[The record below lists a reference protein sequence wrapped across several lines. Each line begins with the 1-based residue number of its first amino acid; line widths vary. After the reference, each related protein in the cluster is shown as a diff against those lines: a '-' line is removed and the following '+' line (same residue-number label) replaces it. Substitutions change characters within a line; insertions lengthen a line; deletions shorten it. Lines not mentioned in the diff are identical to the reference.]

1 MKKKN
6 TGIKRLIPYLK
17 KYKIKII
24 LAILLIIVASFLIAL
39 SPTLEGMIT
48 TQLFSDI
55 RSGQRVDFTKI
66 NRIILSLI
74 CVYVVGALSNCAYQF
89 LLTDAIQSAMVDLRN
104 DVQGKIRRLPIAYF
118 DRNALGDTLSR
129 VSNDMDTISNAL
141 QQSFAQILNAVL
153 GLSLAVFMMFKIQ
166 WVMALSG
173 VAIIGASV
181 IISKII
187 VKKSQPIFQK
197 QQNALGHLNG
207 IVQEKFT
214 GFNEI
219 KLFGKQG
226 DILTELMNANEEL
239 CKNGFKAQFISGL
252 MSPLVAFVTY
262 IGIGSVAIVGTFYAI
277 AGTITVGQLQA
288 FIRYIWQVNQPMSQI
303 TQLSGAIQSSVAAVN
318 RVFEFLDEEEEVEML
333 EAYKAEYGNL
343 SSEDVEFSYT
353 EEKESKEVEMVE
365 PYKEVHGNVSFE
377 DVEFSY
383 TKEKPLLHHLNVEV
397 KSGQM
402 VAIVGPTGV
411 GKTTL
416 INLLM
421 RFYDVTGGAIKI
433 DGVDI
438 RHMKRDDLRAKFGM
452 VLQDTWLFKG
462 SIKENIAY
470 GKEGAT
476 EEEIIS
482 AAKVANVHH
491 FITTLPEGYNMILN
505 EEASNISQGEKQ
517 LLTIARSILCDPPIM
532 ILDEATSSVD
542 TRLEQK
548 LQEAMRNIM
557 KGRTSFVIAHRLS
570 TIKNADLILVMSDGN
585 IVEQGTH
592 DELLEKKG
600 YYEQLYHAQFG
611 DLDRGL

>member
-17 KYKIKII
+17 KYNIKII
-24 LAILLIIVASFLIAL
+24 SAILLIIVASCLIAL

-55 RSGQRVDFTKI
+55 TKGQRVDFAKI
-66 NRIILSLI
+66 NRIILILI
-74 CVYVVGALSNCAYQF
+74 CVYAAGALSNCAYQF

-104 DVQGKIRRLPIAYF
+104 DVEGKIRKLPIAYF

-129 VSNDMDTISNAL
+129 VSNDVETISNAL
-141 QQSFAQILNAVL
+141 QQSFAQILNAIL

-166 WVMALSG
+166 WVMALSSI
-173 VAIIGASV
+173 AIILVSV
-181 IISKII
+181 IISKVI

-219 KLFGKQG
+219 KLFGKQE
-226 DILTELMNANEEL
+226 DALTEFMNANEEL
-239 CKNGFKAQFISGL
+239 CENGFKAQFISGL

-262 IGIGSVAIVGTFYAI
+262 IGIGCVAIAGAFYAI
-277 AGTITVGQLQA
+277 GGIITVGQLQA

-303 TQLSGAIQSSVAAVN
+303 TQLSSAIQSSVAAVH
-318 RVFEFLDEEEEVEML
+318 RVFEFLNEEEESEEVEL
-333 EAYKAEYGNL
+333 IKP
-343 SSEDVEFSYT
+343 D
-353 EEKESKEVEMVE
+353 KEV
-365 PYKEVHGNVSFE
+365 YGNVSFE
-377 DVEFSY
+377 NVEFSY
-383 TKEKPLLHHLNVEV
+383 TKEKPLLHDLNVQV

-421 RFYDVTGGAIKI
+421 RFYDATGGSIKI

-438 RHMKRDDLRAKFGM
+438 QHMKRDDLRAKFGM
-452 VLQDTWLFKG
+452 VLQDTWLFNG

-470 GKEGAT
+470 GKESAT
-476 EEEIIS
+476 EEEIIN
-482 AAKVANVHH
+482 AAKIANVHH

-548 LQEAMRNIM
+548 LQDAMRKIM

-570 TIKNADLILVMSDGN
+570 TIKNADLILVMRDGN

-592 DELLEKKG
+592 NELLGKKG
-600 YYEQLYHAQFG
+600 YYEQLYHAQFA
-611 DLDRGL
+611 DLA

>member
-6 TGIKRLIPYLK
+6 TGIKRLVPYLK
-17 KYKIKII
+17 KYNIKII
-24 LAILLIIVASFLIAL
+24 LAILLIIVASCLIAL

-48 TQLFSDI
+48 TQLFSDVMGG
-55 RSGQRVDFTKI
+55 RGVDFAKI
-66 NRIILSLI
+66 NKIISTLI
-74 CVYVVGALSNCAYQF
+74 CVYVAGALSNSAYQF

-104 DVQGKIRRLPIAYF
+104 DVQGKIRRLPISYF
-118 DRNALGDTLSR
+118 DRNALGDILSR
-129 VSNDMDTISNAL
+129 VSNDMETISNAL
-141 QQSFAQILNAVL
+141 QQSFAQILNAIL
-153 GLSLAVFMMFKIQ
+153 GLSLAVYMMFKIQ
-166 WVMALSG
+166 WVMALSA
-173 VAIIGASV
+173 VAIIGVSA
-181 IISKII
+181 IISKVI

-207 IVQEKFT
+207 VVQEKFT

-219 KLFGKQG
+219 KLFGKQE
-226 DILTELMNANEEL
+226 DTLEELMNANEEL
-239 CKNGFKAQFISGL
+239 CESGFKAQFISGL
-252 MSPLVAFVTY
+252 MSPLVTFVTY
-262 IGIGSVAIVGTFYAI
+262 IGIGCVTIAGTFYAI

-303 TQLSGAIQSSVAAVN
+303 TQLSGAIQSSVAAIH
-318 RVFEFLDEEEEVEML
+318 RVFEFLDEEEEVEGL
-333 EAYKAEYGNL
+333 EEI
-343 SSEDVEFSYT
+343 E
-353 EEKESKEVEMVE
+353 EVEMIKSH
-365 PYKEVHGNVSFE
+365 KEVQGNVSFE
-377 DVEFSY
+377 DVAFSY
-383 TKEKPLLHHLNVEV
+383 TKEKPLLHDLNVEV

-421 RFYDVTGGAIKI
+421 RFYDVTGGSIKI

-452 VLQDTWLFKG
+452 VLQDTWLFNG

-470 GKEGAT
+470 GKEGAS
-476 EEEIIS
+476 EEEIIR

-517 LLTIARSILCDPPIM
+517 LLTIARSVLCDPPIM

-548 LQEAMRNIM
+548 LQDAMRNIM

-570 TIKNADLILVMSDGN
+570 TIKNADLILVMSNGN

-600 YYEQLYHAQFG
+600 YYEQLYHAQFE
-611 DLDRGL
+611 DMDIA

>member
-1 MKKKN
+1 MKKKS
-6 TGIKRLIPYLK
+6 TSIKRLIPYLK

-24 LAILLIIVASFLIAL
+24 IAILLIIVSSCFIAL
-39 SPTLEGMIT
+39 SPYLEGMIT

-55 RSGQRVDFTKI
+55 SSGARVDFGKI
-66 NRIILSLI
+66 NKIILILVFI
-74 CVYVVGALSNCAYQF
+74 YVAGALSNCVYQF

-104 DVQGKIRRLPIAYF
+104 DVQGKIRRLPISYF
-118 DRNALGDTLSR
+118 DRNALGDILSR
-129 VSNDMDTISNAL
+129 VSNDMETISNAL
-141 QQSFAQILNAVL
+141 QQSFAQVLNAIL

-166 WVMALSG
+166 WVMALSA
-173 VAIIGASV
+173 VAIIGSAI
-181 IISKII
+181 IISKVI
-187 VKKSQPIFQK
+187 VKKSQPIFQR
-197 QQNALGHLNG
+197 QQNALGRLNG

-219 KLFGKQG
+219 KLFGKEK
-226 DILTELMNANEEL
+226 DTLKELMGANEEL
-239 CKNGFKAQFISGL
+239 CENGFKAQFISGL
-252 MSPLVAFVTY
+252 MSPLVTFVTY
-262 IGIGSVAIVGTFYAI
+262 IGIASVAIVGTFYAI
-277 AGTITVGQLQA
+277 AGTIAVGQLQA

-303 TQLSGAIQSSVAAVN
+303 TQLSGAIQSSVAAVQ
-318 RVFEFLDEEEEVEML
+318 RVFEFLDEEEEVE
-333 EAYKAEYGNL
+333 A
-343 SSEDVEFSYT
+343 
-353 EEKESKEVEMVE
+353 VEMIK
-365 PYKEVHGNVSFE
+365 PYKEVRGNVSFE
-377 DVEFSY
+377 NVEFSY

-421 RFYDVTGGAIKI
+421 RFYDVTGGSIKI
-433 DGVDI
+433 DGLDI

-462 SIKENIAY
+462 SIKENIGY
-470 GKEGAT
+470 GKEGT
-476 EEEIIS
+476 SEEEIIN

-491 FITTLPEGYNMILN
+491 FITTLPDGYNMVLN

-517 LLTIARSILCDPPIM
+517 LLTIARTVLCDPPIL

-548 LQEAMRNIM
+548 LQDAMRNIM

-592 DELLEKKG
+592 NELLEKKG
-600 YYEQLYHAQFG
+600 YYEQLYHAQFEEV
-611 DLDRGL
+611 D

>member
-1 MKKKN
+1 MKNKN
-6 TGIKRLIPYLK
+6 TGIKRLIPYLN

-24 LAILLIIVASFLIAL
+24 LAILLIIVASCLIAL

-48 TQLFSDI
+48 TQLFSDVTK
-55 RSGQRVDFTKI
+55 GQRI
-66 NRIILSLI
+66 NFARINKIILTLI
-74 CVYVVGALSNCAYQF
+74 CVYAVGALSNCAYQF

-104 DVQGKIRRLPIAYF
+104 DVEGKIRKLPIAYF
-118 DRNALGDTLSR
+118 DKNALGDILSR
-129 VSNDMDTISNAL
+129 ASNDVETISNAL
-141 QQSFAQILNAVL
+141 QQSFAQILNAIL

-166 WVMALSG
+166 WVMALSSI
-173 VAIIGASV
+173 AIIGTSI

-187 VKKSQPIFQK
+187 VKKSQPIFEK
-197 QQNALGHLNG
+197 QQNALGNLNG

-219 KLFGKQG
+219 KLFGKENDALKEFMG
-226 DILTELMNANEEL
+226 ANEEL
-239 CKNGFKAQFISGL
+239 CENGFKAQFISGL

-262 IGIGSVAIVGTFYAI
+262 IGIGCVAIIGSFYAI
-277 AGTITVGQLQA
+277 TGTITVGQLQA

-303 TQLSGAIQSSVAAVN
+303 TQLSSAIQASVAAVH
-318 RVFEFLDEEEEVEML
+318 RVFEFLNEEEESEGVEL
-333 EAYKAEYGNL
+333 TKSNKKVY
-343 SSEDVEFSYT
+343 
-353 EEKESKEVEMVE
+353 
-365 PYKEVHGNVSFE
+365 GNVSFE
-377 DVEFSY
+377 NVEFSY
-383 TKEKPLLHHLNVEV
+383 TKEKTLLHDLNVQV

-421 RFYDVTGGAIKI
+421 RFYDVTGGSIKI

-438 RHMKRDDLRAKFGM
+438 QRMKRDDLRAKFGM
-452 VLQDTWLFKG
+452 VLQDTWLFNG

-476 EEEIIS
+476 EEEIID
-482 AAKVANVHH
+482 AAKIANVHH

-548 LQEAMRNIM
+548 LQDAMRNIM

-570 TIKNADLILVMSDGN
+570 TIKNADLILVMRDGN

-592 DELLEKKG
+592 NELLESKG

-611 DLDRGL
+611 DLDME

>member
-1 MKKKN
+1 MKKKD

-17 KYKIKII
+17 KYNIKII
-24 LAILLIIVASFLIAL
+24 LAILLIIVASCLIAL

-55 RSGQRVDFTKI
+55 TKGQRVNFSRI
-66 NRIILSLI
+66 NRIILTLI
-74 CVYVVGALSNCAYQF
+74 CVYATGALSNCAYQF
-89 LLTDAIQSAMVDLRN
+89 LLTDAIQNAMVDLRN
-104 DVQGKIRRLPIAYF
+104 DVEGKIKKLPIAYF
-118 DRNALGDTLSR
+118 DRNALGDILSR
-129 VSNDMDTISNAL
+129 VSNDVETISNAL

-166 WVMALSG
+166 WVMALSSI
-173 VAIIGASV
+173 AIILVSG
-181 IISKII
+181 IISKVI

-219 KLFGKQG
+219 KLFGKQE
-226 DILTELMNANEEL
+226 DALAEFMNANEEL
-239 CKNGFKAQFISGL
+239 CENGFKAQFISGL

-262 IGIGSVAIVGTFYAI
+262 IGIGCVAIAGAFYAI
-277 AGTITVGQLQA
+277 GGIITVGQLQA

-303 TQLSGAIQSSVAAVN
+303 TQLSSAIQSSVAAVH
-318 RVFEFLDEEEEVEML
+318 RVFEFLNEEEESEGL
-333 EAYKAEYGNL
+333 ELIKP
-343 SSEDVEFSYT
+343 D
-353 EEKESKEVEMVE
+353 KEV
-365 PYKEVHGNVSFE
+365 YGNVSFE
-377 DVEFSY
+377 NVEFSY
-383 TKEKPLLHHLNVEV
+383 TKEKPLLHDLNVQV

-421 RFYDVTGGAIKI
+421 RFYDVTGGSIKI

-438 RHMKRDDLRAKFGM
+438 QHMKRNDLRAKFGM
-452 VLQDTWLFKG
+452 VLQDTWLFNG

-476 EEEIIS
+476 EEEIID

-505 EEASNISQGEKQ
+505 EEANNISQGEKQ
-517 LLTIARSILCDPPIM
+517 LLTIARSILCNPPIM

-548 LQEAMRNIM
+548 LQDAMRNIM

-570 TIKNADLILVMSDGN
+570 TIKNADLILVMKDGN

-592 DELLEKKG
+592 NELLKKKG
-600 YYEQLYHAQFG
+600 YYEQLYHAQFA
-611 DLDRGL
+611 DLA

>member
-17 KYKIKII
+17 KYNIKII
-24 LAILLIIVASFLIAL
+24 SAILLIIVAACLIAL

-55 RSGQRVDFTKI
+55 TKGQRVDFAKI
-66 NRIILSLI
+66 NRIILILI
-74 CVYVVGALSNCAYQF
+74 CVYAAGALSNCAYQF

-104 DVQGKIRRLPIAYF
+104 DVEGKIRKLPIAYF

-129 VSNDMDTISNAL
+129 VSNDVETISNAL
-141 QQSFAQILNAVL
+141 QQSFAQILNAIL

-166 WVMALSG
+166 WVMALSSI
-173 VAIIGASV
+173 AIILVSV
-181 IISKII
+181 IISKVI

-219 KLFGKQG
+219 KLFGKQE
-226 DILTELMNANEEL
+226 DALTEFMNANEEL

-262 IGIGSVAIVGTFYAI
+262 IGIGCVAIAGAFYAI
-277 AGTITVGQLQA
+277 GGIITVGQLQA

-303 TQLSGAIQSSVAAVN
+303 TQLSSAIQSSVAAVH
-318 RVFEFLDEEEEVEML
+318 RVFEFLNEEEEFE
-333 EAYKAEYGNL
+333 
-343 SSEDVEFSYT
+343 
-353 EEKESKEVEMVE
+353 EVELVK
-365 PYKEVHGNVSFE
+365 PDKEVHGNVSFE
-377 DVEFSY
+377 NVEFSY
-383 TKEKPLLHHLNVEV
+383 TKEKTLLRDLNVQV

-421 RFYDVTGGAIKI
+421 RFYDVTGGSIKI

-438 RHMKRDDLRAKFGM
+438 QHMKRDDLRAKFGM
-452 VLQDTWLFKG
+452 VLQDTWLFNG

-476 EEEIIS
+476 EEEIIN

-548 LQEAMRNIM
+548 LQDAMRKIM

-570 TIKNADLILVMSDGN
+570 TIKNADLILVMRDGN

-592 DELLEKKG
+592 NELLEKKG

-611 DLDRGL
+611 NLNME

>member
-17 KYKIKII
+17 KYNIKII
-24 LAILLIIVASFLIAL
+24 SAILLIIVASCLIAL

-55 RSGQRVDFTKI
+55 TKGQRVDFAKI
-66 NRIILSLI
+66 NRIILILI
-74 CVYVVGALSNCAYQF
+74 CVYAAGALSNCAYQF

-104 DVQGKIRRLPIAYF
+104 DVEGKIRKLPIAYF

-129 VSNDMDTISNAL
+129 VSNDVETISNAL
-141 QQSFAQILNAVL
+141 QQSFAQILNAIL

-166 WVMALSG
+166 WVMALSSI
-173 VAIIGASV
+173 AIILVSV
-181 IISKII
+181 IISKVI

-219 KLFGKQG
+219 KLFGKQE
-226 DILTELMNANEEL
+226 DALTEFMNANEEL
-239 CKNGFKAQFISGL
+239 CENGFKAQFISGL

-262 IGIGSVAIVGTFYAI
+262 IGIGCVAIAGAFYAI
-277 AGTITVGQLQA
+277 GGIITVGQLQA

-303 TQLSGAIQSSVAAVN
+303 TQLSSAIQSSVAAVH
-318 RVFEFLDEEEEVEML
+318 RVFEFLNEEEE
-333 EAYKAEYGNL
+333 
-343 SSEDVEFSYT
+343 SE
-353 EEKESKEVEMVE
+353 EVELVK
-365 PYKEVHGNVSFE
+365 PDKEVHGNVSFE
-377 DVEFSY
+377 NVEFSY
-383 TKEKPLLHHLNVEV
+383 TKEKTLLHDLNVQV

-421 RFYDVTGGAIKI
+421 RFYDVTGGSIKI

-438 RHMKRDDLRAKFGM
+438 QHMKRDDLRAKFGM
-452 VLQDTWLFKG
+452 VLQDTWLFNG

-476 EEEIIS
+476 EEEIIN

-548 LQEAMRNIM
+548 LQDAMRKIM

-570 TIKNADLILVMSDGN
+570 TIKNADLILVMRDGN

-592 DELLEKKG
+592 NELLEKKG
-600 YYEQLYHAQFG
+600 YYEQLYHAQFA
-611 DLDRGL
+611 DLA

>member
-24 LAILLIIVASFLIAL
+24 LAILLIIVASCLIAL

-55 RSGQRVDFTKI
+55 TKGQRVDFAKI
-66 NRIILSLI
+66 NRIILILI
-74 CVYVVGALSNCAYQF
+74 CVYAAGALSNCAYQF

-104 DVQGKIRRLPIAYF
+104 DVEGKIRRLPIAYF

-129 VSNDMDTISNAL
+129 VSNDVETISNAL
-141 QQSFAQILNAVL
+141 QQSFAQILNAIL

-166 WVMALSG
+166 WVMALSS
-173 VAIIGASV
+173 VAIILVSV
-181 IISKII
+181 IISKVI

-219 KLFGKQG
+219 KLFGKQE
-226 DILTELMNANEEL
+226 DALTEFMNANEEL
-239 CKNGFKAQFISGL
+239 CENGFKAQFISGL

-262 IGIGSVAIVGTFYAI
+262 IGIGCVAIAGAFYAI
-277 AGTITVGQLQA
+277 GGIITVGQLQA

-303 TQLSGAIQSSVAAVN
+303 TQLSSAIQSSVAAVH
-318 RVFEFLDEEEEVEML
+318 RVFEFLNEEEESEEMEL
-333 EAYKAEYGNL
+333 VKP
-343 SSEDVEFSYT
+343 D
-353 EEKESKEVEMVE
+353 
-365 PYKEVHGNVSFE
+365 KEVHGNVSFE
-377 DVEFSY
+377 NVEFSY
-383 TKEKPLLHHLNVEV
+383 TKEKTLLHDLNVQV

-421 RFYDVTGGAIKI
+421 RFYDVTGGSIKI

-438 RHMKRDDLRAKFGM
+438 QHMKRDDLRAKFGM
-452 VLQDTWLFKG
+452 VLQDTWLFNG

-476 EEEIIS
+476 EEEIIN
-482 AAKVANVHH
+482 AAKIANVHH

-517 LLTIARSILCDPPIM
+517 LLTIARSILCHPPIM

-548 LQEAMRNIM
+548 LQDAMRKIM

-570 TIKNADLILVMSDGN
+570 TIKNADLILVMRDGN

-592 DELLEKKG
+592 NELLGKKG

-611 DLDRGL
+611 NLNME

>member
-1 MKKKN
+1 MKNKN
-6 TGIKRLIPYLK
+6 TGIKRLIPYLN
-17 KYKIKII
+17 KYKTKII
-24 LAILLIIVASFLIAL
+24 LAILLIIVASCLIAL

-48 TQLFSDI
+48 TQLFSDVTK
-55 RSGQRVDFTKI
+55 GQKI
-66 NRIILSLI
+66 NFARINKIILILI
-74 CVYVVGALSNCAYQF
+74 CIYAAGALSNCAYQF

-104 DVQGKIRRLPIAYF
+104 DVEGKIRKLPIAYF
-118 DRNALGDTLSR
+118 DKNTLGDILSR
-129 VSNDMDTISNAL
+129 ASNDVETISNAL
-141 QQSFAQILNAVL
+141 QQSFAQVLNAIL

-166 WVMALSG
+166 WVMALSSI
-173 VAIIGASV
+173 AIIGTSI

-187 VKKSQPIFQK
+187 VKKSQPIFEK
-197 QQNALGHLNG
+197 QQNALGNLNG

-219 KLFGKQG
+219 KLFGKENDALKEFMG
-226 DILTELMNANEEL
+226 ANDEL
-239 CKNGFKAQFISGL
+239 CENGFKAQFISGL

-262 IGIGSVAIVGTFYAI
+262 IGIGCVAIIGSFYAI
-277 AGTITVGQLQA
+277 TGTITVGQLQA

-303 TQLSGAIQSSVAAVN
+303 TQLSSAIQASVAAVH
-318 RVFEFLDEEEEVEML
+318 RVFEFLNEEEESEGVEL
-333 EAYKAEYGNL
+333 TKSNKKVY
-343 SSEDVEFSYT
+343 
-353 EEKESKEVEMVE
+353 
-365 PYKEVHGNVSFE
+365 GNVSFE
-377 DVEFSY
+377 NVEFSY
-383 TKEKPLLHHLNVEV
+383 TKEKPLLHDLNVQV

-421 RFYDVTGGAIKI
+421 RFYDVTGGSIKI

-438 RHMKRDDLRAKFGM
+438 QHMKRDDLRAKFGM
-452 VLQDTWLFKG
+452 VLQDTWLFNG

-476 EEEIIS
+476 EEEIID
-482 AAKVANVHH
+482 AAKIANVHH

-548 LQEAMRNIM
+548 LQDAMRNIM

-570 TIKNADLILVMSDGN
+570 TIKNADLILVMRDGN

-592 DELLEKKG
+592 NELLESKG

-611 DLDRGL
+611 DLDME

>member
-1 MKKKN
+1 MKKKD

-17 KYKIKII
+17 KYNIKII
-24 LAILLIIVASFLIAL
+24 LAILLIIVASCLIAL

-55 RSGQRVDFTKI
+55 TKGQRVNFSKI
-66 NRIILSLI
+66 NRIILTLI
-74 CVYVVGALSNCAYQF
+74 CVYAAGALSNCAYQF
-89 LLTDAIQSAMVDLRN
+89 LLTDAIQNAMVDLRN
-104 DVQGKIRRLPIAYF
+104 DVEGKIKKLPIAYF
-118 DRNALGDTLSR
+118 DRNALGDILSR
-129 VSNDMDTISNAL
+129 VSNDVETISNAL

-166 WVMALSG
+166 WVMALSSI
-173 VAIIGASV
+173 AIILVSG
-181 IISKII
+181 IISKVI

-219 KLFGKQG
+219 KLFGKQE
-226 DILTELMNANEEL
+226 DVLAEFMNANEEL
-239 CKNGFKAQFISGL
+239 CENGFKAQFISGL

-262 IGIGSVAIVGTFYAI
+262 IGIGCVAIAGAFYAI
-277 AGTITVGQLQA
+277 EGIITVGQLQA

-303 TQLSGAIQSSVAAVN
+303 TQLSSAIQSSVAAVN
-318 RVFEFLDEEEEVEML
+318 RVFEFLNEEEESEGVEL
-333 EAYKAEYGNL
+333 IKPN
-343 SSEDVEFSYT
+343 
-353 EEKESKEVEMVE
+353 
-365 PYKEVHGNVSFE
+365 KEVHGNVSFE
-377 DVEFSY
+377 NVEFSY
-383 TKEKPLLHHLNVEV
+383 TKEKPLLHDLNVQV

-421 RFYDVTGGAIKI
+421 RFYDVTGGSIKI

-438 RHMKRDDLRAKFGM
+438 QHMKRNDLRAKFGM
-452 VLQDTWLFKG
+452 VLQDTWLFNG

-476 EEEIIS
+476 EEEIID

-505 EEASNISQGEKQ
+505 EEANNISQGEKQ
-517 LLTIARSILCDPPIM
+517 LLTIARSILCNPPIM

-548 LQEAMRNIM
+548 LQDAMRNIM

-570 TIKNADLILVMSDGN
+570 TIKNADLILVMKDGN

-592 DELLEKKG
+592 NELLKKKG
-600 YYEQLYHAQFG
+600 YYEQLYHAQFA
-611 DLDRGL
+611 DLA

>member
-1 MKKKN
+1 MKKKD

-24 LAILLIIVASFLIAL
+24 LAILLIIVASCLIAL

-55 RSGQRVDFTKI
+55 TKGQRVNFTRI
-66 NRIILSLI
+66 NRIILTLI
-74 CVYVVGALSNCAYQF
+74 CVYAAGALSNCAYQF
-89 LLTDAIQSAMVDLRN
+89 LLTDAIQNAMVDLRN
-104 DVQGKIRRLPIAYF
+104 DVEGKIKKLPIAYF
-118 DRNALGDTLSR
+118 DRNALGDILSR
-129 VSNDMDTISNAL
+129 VSNDVETISNAL

-166 WVMALSG
+166 WVMALSSI
-173 VAIIGASV
+173 AIILVSG
-181 IISKII
+181 IISKVI

-219 KLFGKQG
+219 KLFGKQE
-226 DILTELMNANEEL
+226 DALTEFMNANEEL
-239 CKNGFKAQFISGL
+239 CENGFKAQFISGL

-262 IGIGSVAIVGTFYAI
+262 IGIGCVAIAGAFYAI
-277 AGTITVGQLQA
+277 GGIITVGQLQA

-303 TQLSGAIQSSVAAVN
+303 TQLSSAIQSSVAAVH
-318 RVFEFLDEEEEVEML
+318 RVFEFLNEEEESEEVEL
-333 EAYKAEYGNL
+333 IKP
-343 SSEDVEFSYT
+343 D
-353 EEKESKEVEMVE
+353 KEV
-365 PYKEVHGNVSFE
+365 YGNVSFE
-377 DVEFSY
+377 NVEFSY
-383 TKEKPLLHHLNVEV
+383 TKEKPLLHDLNVQV

-421 RFYDVTGGAIKI
+421 RFYDVTGGSIKI

-438 RHMKRDDLRAKFGM
+438 QHMKRDDLRAKFGM
-452 VLQDTWLFKG
+452 VLQDTWLFNG

-476 EEEIIS
+476 EEEIID

-505 EEASNISQGEKQ
+505 EEANNISQGEKQ

-548 LQEAMRNIM
+548 LQDAMRKIM

-570 TIKNADLILVMSDGN
+570 TIKNADLILVMKDGN

-592 DELLEKKG
+592 NELLGKKG
-600 YYEQLYHAQFG
+600 YYEQLYHAQFA
-611 DLDRGL
+611 DLA

>member
-1 MKKKN
+1 MKNKN
-6 TGIKRLIPYLK
+6 TGIKRLIPYLN
-17 KYKIKII
+17 KYKTKII
-24 LAILLIIVASFLIAL
+24 LAILLIIVASCLIAL

-48 TQLFSDI
+48 TQLFSDVTK
-55 RSGQRVDFTKI
+55 GQRI
-66 NRIILSLI
+66 NFARINKIILTLI
-74 CVYVVGALSNCAYQF
+74 CVYAVGALSNCAYQF

-104 DVQGKIRRLPIAYF
+104 DVESKIRKLPIAYF
-118 DRNALGDTLSR
+118 DKNALGDILSR
-129 VSNDMDTISNAL
+129 ASNDVETISNAL
-141 QQSFAQILNAVL
+141 QQSFAQILNAIL

-166 WVMALSG
+166 WAMALSSI
-173 VAIIGASV
+173 AIIGTSI

-187 VKKSQPIFQK
+187 VKKSQPIFEK
-197 QQNALGHLNG
+197 QQNALGNLNG

-219 KLFGKQG
+219 KLFGKENDALKEFMG
-226 DILTELMNANEEL
+226 ANEEL
-239 CKNGFKAQFISGL
+239 CENGFKAQFISGL

-262 IGIGSVAIVGTFYAI
+262 IGIGCVAIIGSFYAI
-277 AGTITVGQLQA
+277 TGTITVGQLQA

-303 TQLSGAIQSSVAAVN
+303 TQLSSAIQASVAAVH
-318 RVFEFLDEEEEVEML
+318 RVFEFLNEEEESEGVEL
-333 EAYKAEYGNL
+333 TKSNKKVY
-343 SSEDVEFSYT
+343 
-353 EEKESKEVEMVE
+353 
-365 PYKEVHGNVSFE
+365 GNVSFE
-377 DVEFSY
+377 NVEFSY
-383 TKEKPLLHHLNVEV
+383 TKEKPLLHDLNVQV

-421 RFYDVTGGAIKI
+421 RFYDVTGGSIKI

-438 RHMKRDDLRAKFGM
+438 QHMKRDDLRAKFGM
-452 VLQDTWLFKG
+452 VLQDTWLFNG

-476 EEEIIS
+476 EEEIID
-482 AAKVANVHH
+482 AAKIANVHH

-548 LQEAMRNIM
+548 LQDAMRNIM

-570 TIKNADLILVMSDGN
+570 TIKNADLILVMRDGN

-592 DELLEKKG
+592 NELLESKG

-611 DLDRGL
+611 DLDME

>member
-17 KYKIKII
+17 KYNIKII
-24 LAILLIIVASFLIAL
+24 SAILLIIVASCLIAL

-55 RSGQRVDFTKI
+55 TKGQRVDFAKI
-66 NRIILSLI
+66 NRIILILI
-74 CVYVVGALSNCAYQF
+74 CVYAAGALSNCAYQF

-104 DVQGKIRRLPIAYF
+104 DVEGKIRKLPIAYF

-129 VSNDMDTISNAL
+129 VSNDVETISNAL
-141 QQSFAQILNAVL
+141 QQSFAQILNAIL

-166 WVMALSG
+166 WVMALSSI
-173 VAIIGASV
+173 AIILVSV
-181 IISKII
+181 IISKVI

-219 KLFGKQG
+219 KLFGKQE
-226 DILTELMNANEEL
+226 DALTEFMNANEEL

-262 IGIGSVAIVGTFYAI
+262 IGIGCVAIAGAFYAI
-277 AGTITVGQLQA
+277 GGIITVGQLQA

-303 TQLSGAIQSSVAAVN
+303 TQLSSAIQSSVAAVH
-318 RVFEFLDEEEEVEML
+318 RVFEFLNEEEEFE
-333 EAYKAEYGNL
+333 
-343 SSEDVEFSYT
+343 
-353 EEKESKEVEMVE
+353 EVELVKLD
-365 PYKEVHGNVSFE
+365 KEVHGNVSFE
-377 DVEFSY
+377 NVEFSY
-383 TKEKPLLHHLNVEV
+383 TKEKTLLHDLNVQV

-421 RFYDVTGGAIKI
+421 RFYDVTGGSIKI

-438 RHMKRDDLRAKFGM
+438 QHMKRDDLRAKFGM
-452 VLQDTWLFKG
+452 VLQDTWLFNG

-476 EEEIIS
+476 EEEIIN

-548 LQEAMRNIM
+548 LQDAMRKIM

-570 TIKNADLILVMSDGN
+570 TIKNADLILVMRDGN

-592 DELLEKKG
+592 NELLEKKG

-611 DLDRGL
+611 NLNME

>member
-1 MKKKN
+1 MKKKS
-6 TGIKRLIPYLK
+6 TSIKRLIPYLK

-24 LAILLIIVASFLIAL
+24 IAILLIIVSSCFIAL
-39 SPTLEGMIT
+39 SPYLEGMIT

-55 RSGQRVDFTKI
+55 SSGARVDFGKI
-66 NRIILSLI
+66 NKIILILVFI
-74 CVYVVGALSNCAYQF
+74 YVAGALSNCVYQF

-104 DVQGKIRRLPIAYF
+104 DVQGKIRRLPISYF
-118 DRNALGDTLSR
+118 DRNALGDILSR
-129 VSNDMDTISNAL
+129 VSNDMETISNAL
-141 QQSFAQILNAVL
+141 QQSFAQVLNAIL

-166 WVMALSG
+166 WVMALSA
-173 VAIIGASV
+173 VAIIGSAI
-181 IISKII
+181 IISKVI
-187 VKKSQPIFQK
+187 VKKSQPIFQR
-197 QQNALGHLNG
+197 QQNALGRLNG

-219 KLFGKQG
+219 KLFGKEK
-226 DILTELMNANEEL
+226 DTLKELMDANEEL
-239 CKNGFKAQFISGL
+239 CENGFKAQFISGL
-252 MSPLVAFVTY
+252 MSPLVTFVTY
-262 IGIGSVAIVGTFYAI
+262 IGIASVAIVGTFYAI
-277 AGTITVGQLQA
+277 AGTIAVGQLQA

-303 TQLSGAIQSSVAAVN
+303 TQLSGAIQSSVAAVQ
-318 RVFEFLDEEEEVEML
+318 RVFEFLDEEEEVE
-333 EAYKAEYGNL
+333 A
-343 SSEDVEFSYT
+343 
-353 EEKESKEVEMVE
+353 VEMIK
-365 PYKEVHGNVSFE
+365 PYKEVRGNVSFE
-377 DVEFSY
+377 NVEFSY

-421 RFYDVTGGAIKI
+421 RFYDVTGGSIKI
-433 DGVDI
+433 DGLDI

-470 GKEGAT
+470 GKEGT
-476 EEEIIS
+476 SEEEIIN

-491 FITTLPEGYNMILN
+491 FITTLPDGYNMVLN

-517 LLTIARSILCDPPIM
+517 LLTIARTVLCDPPIL

-548 LQEAMRNIM
+548 LQDAMRNIM

-585 IVEQGTH
+585 IVEQGNH
-592 DELLEKKG
+592 NELLEKKG
-600 YYEQLYHAQFG
+600 YYEQLYHAQFEEV
-611 DLDRGL
+611 D

>member
-17 KYKIKII
+17 KYMIKII
-24 LAILLIIVASFLIAL
+24 LAILLIIVASCLIAL
-39 SPTLEGMIT
+39 SPTLEGNIT

-55 RSGQRVDFTKI
+55 MGGRRVDFTKI
-66 NRIILSLI
+66 NRIILTLI
-74 CVYVVGALSNCAYQF
+74 CVYVAGALSNCAYQF

-104 DVQGKIRRLPIAYF
+104 DVQGKIRRLPISYF

-129 VSNDMDTISNAL
+129 VSNDMETISNAL

-153 GLSLAVFMMFKIQ
+153 GLSLAVYMMFKIQ
-166 WVMALSG
+166 WVMALSA
-173 VAIIGASV
+173 VAIIGVSV
-181 IISKII
+181 IISKVI

-197 QQNALGHLNG
+197 QQNALGDLNG

-219 KLFGKQG
+219 KLFGKQE
-226 DILTELMNANEEL
+226 DTLSELMNANEEL
-239 CKNGFKAQFISGL
+239 CESGFKAQFISGL
-252 MSPLVAFVTY
+252 MSPLVTFVTY
-262 IGIGSVAIVGTFYAI
+262 IGIACVAIAGTFYAI

-303 TQLSGAIQSSVAAVN
+303 TQLSGAIQSSVAAIH
-318 RVFEFLDEEEEVEML
+318 RVFEFLDEEEEVDETVEL
-333 EAYKAEYGNL
+333 EEVDTIKPY
-343 SSEDVEFSYT
+343 
-353 EEKESKEVEMVE
+353 EEVQ
-365 PYKEVHGNVSFE
+365 GNVSFE
-377 DVEFSY
+377 DVAFSY
-383 TKEKPLLHHLNVEV
+383 TKEKPLLHDLNVEV

-421 RFYDVTGGAIKI
+421 RFYDVTGGSIKI

-470 GKEGAT
+470 GKEGAS
-476 EEEIIS
+476 EEEIIR

-491 FITTLPEGYNMILN
+491 FITTLPDGYNMVLN

-517 LLTIARSILCDPPIM
+517 LLTIARSVLCDPPIM

-548 LQEAMRNIM
+548 LQDAMKNIM

-570 TIKNADLILVMSDGN
+570 TIKNADLILVMSNGN
-585 IVEQGTH
+585 IVEKGTH
-592 DELLEKKG
+592 DELIEKKG
-600 YYEQLYHAQFG
+600 YYEQLYHAQFA
-611 DLDRGL
+611 DCDMA

>member
-1 MKKKN
+1 MKKKD

-17 KYKIKII
+17 KYNIKII
-24 LAILLIIVASFLIAL
+24 LAILLIIVASCLIAL

-55 RSGQRVDFTKI
+55 TKGQRVNFSKI
-66 NRIILSLI
+66 NRIILTLI
-74 CVYVVGALSNCAYQF
+74 CVYAAGALSNCAYQF
-89 LLTDAIQSAMVDLRN
+89 LLTDAIQNAMVDLRN
-104 DVQGKIRRLPIAYF
+104 DVEGKIKKLPIAYF
-118 DRNALGDTLSR
+118 DRNALGDILSR
-129 VSNDMDTISNAL
+129 VSNDVETISNAL

-166 WVMALSG
+166 WVMALSSI
-173 VAIIGASV
+173 AIILVSG
-181 IISKII
+181 IISKVI

-219 KLFGKQG
+219 KLFGKQE
-226 DILTELMNANEEL
+226 DVLAEFMNANEEL
-239 CKNGFKAQFISGL
+239 CENGFKAQFISGL

-262 IGIGSVAIVGTFYAI
+262 IGIGCVAIAGAFYAI
-277 AGTITVGQLQA
+277 GGIITVGQLQA

-303 TQLSGAIQSSVAAVN
+303 TQLSSAIQSSVAAVN
-318 RVFEFLDEEEEVEML
+318 RVFEFLNEEEESEGVEL
-333 EAYKAEYGNL
+333 IKPN
-343 SSEDVEFSYT
+343 
-353 EEKESKEVEMVE
+353 
-365 PYKEVHGNVSFE
+365 KEVHGNVSFE
-377 DVEFSY
+377 NVEFSY
-383 TKEKPLLHHLNVEV
+383 TKEKPLLHDLNVQV

-421 RFYDVTGGAIKI
+421 RFYDVTGGSIKI

-438 RHMKRDDLRAKFGM
+438 QHMKRNDLRAKFGM
-452 VLQDTWLFKG
+452 VLQDTWLFNG

-476 EEEIIS
+476 EEEIID

-505 EEASNISQGEKQ
+505 EEANNISQGEKQ
-517 LLTIARSILCDPPIM
+517 LLTIARSILCNPPIM

-548 LQEAMRNIM
+548 LQDAMRNIM

-570 TIKNADLILVMSDGN
+570 TIKMQI
-585 IVEQGTH
+585 
-592 DELLEKKG
+592 
-600 YYEQLYHAQFG
+600 
-611 DLDRGL
+611 

>member
-1 MKKKN
+1 MKKKD

-17 KYKIKII
+17 KYNIKII
-24 LAILLIIVASFLIAL
+24 LAILLIIVASCLIAL

-55 RSGQRVDFTKI
+55 TKGQRVNFSRI
-66 NRIILSLI
+66 NRIILTLI
-74 CVYVVGALSNCAYQF
+74 CVYATGALSNCAYQF
-89 LLTDAIQSAMVDLRN
+89 LLTDAIQNAMADLRN
-104 DVQGKIRRLPIAYF
+104 DVEGKIKKLPIAYF
-118 DRNALGDTLSR
+118 DRNALGDILSR
-129 VSNDMDTISNAL
+129 VSNDVETISNAL

-166 WVMALSG
+166 WVMALSSI
-173 VAIIGASV
+173 AIILVSG
-181 IISKII
+181 IISKVI

-219 KLFGKQG
+219 KLFGKQE
-226 DILTELMNANEEL
+226 DALAEFMNANEEL
-239 CKNGFKAQFISGL
+239 CENGFKAQFISGL

-262 IGIGSVAIVGTFYAI
+262 IGIGCVAIAGAFYAI
-277 AGTITVGQLQA
+277 GGIITVGQLQA

-303 TQLSGAIQSSVAAVN
+303 TQLSSAIQSSVAAVH
-318 RVFEFLDEEEEVEML
+318 RVFEFLNEEEESEGVEL
-333 EAYKAEYGNL
+333 IKP
-343 SSEDVEFSYT
+343 D
-353 EEKESKEVEMVE
+353 KEV
-365 PYKEVHGNVSFE
+365 YGNVSFE
-377 DVEFSY
+377 NVKFSY
-383 TKEKPLLHHLNVEV
+383 TKEKPLLHDLNVQV

-421 RFYDVTGGAIKI
+421 RFYDVTGGSIKI

-438 RHMKRDDLRAKFGM
+438 QHMKRNDLRAKFGM
-452 VLQDTWLFKG
+452 VLQDTWLFNG

-476 EEEIIS
+476 EEEIID

-505 EEASNISQGEKQ
+505 EEANNISQGEKQ
-517 LLTIARSILCDPPIM
+517 LLTIARSILCNPPIM

-548 LQEAMRNIM
+548 LQDAMRNIM

-570 TIKNADLILVMSDGN
+570 TIKNADLILVMKDGN

-592 DELLEKKG
+592 NELLKKKG
-600 YYEQLYHAQFG
+600 YYEQLYHAQFA
-611 DLDRGL
+611 DLA

>member
-1 MKKKN
+1 MKNKN
-6 TGIKRLIPYLK
+6 TGIKRLIPYLN
-17 KYKIKII
+17 KYKTKII
-24 LAILLIIVASFLIAL
+24 LAILLIIVASCLIAL

-48 TQLFSDI
+48 TQLFSDVTK
-55 RSGQRVDFTKI
+55 GQRINFAKI
-66 NRIILSLI
+66 NKIILTLI
-74 CVYVVGALSNCAYQF
+74 CVYAAGALSNCAYQF
-89 LLTDAIQSAMVDLRN
+89 LLTDAIQSSMVDLRN
-104 DVQGKIRRLPIAYF
+104 DVEGKIRKLPIAYF
-118 DRNALGDTLSR
+118 DKNALGDILSR
-129 VSNDMDTISNAL
+129 ASNDVETISNAL
-141 QQSFAQILNAVL
+141 QQSFAQILNAIL

-166 WVMALSG
+166 WVMALSSI
-173 VAIIGASV
+173 AIIGTSI

-187 VKKSQPIFQK
+187 VKKSQPIFEK
-197 QQNALGHLNG
+197 QQNALGNLNG

-219 KLFGKQG
+219 KLFGKENDALKEFMG
-226 DILTELMNANEEL
+226 ANDEL
-239 CKNGFKAQFISGL
+239 CENGFKAQFISGL

-262 IGIGSVAIVGTFYAI
+262 IGIGCVAIIGSFYAI
-277 AGTITVGQLQA
+277 TGTITVGQLQA

-303 TQLSGAIQSSVAAVN
+303 TQLSSAIQASVAAVH
-318 RVFEFLDEEEEVEML
+318 RVFEFLNEDEESEGVEL
-333 EAYKAEYGNL
+333 TKSNKKVY
-343 SSEDVEFSYT
+343 
-353 EEKESKEVEMVE
+353 
-365 PYKEVHGNVSFE
+365 GNVSFE
-377 DVEFSY
+377 NVEFSY
-383 TKEKPLLHHLNVEV
+383 TKEKPLLHDLNVQV

-421 RFYDVTGGAIKI
+421 RFYDVTGGSIKI
-433 DGVDI
+433 DGVSI
-438 RHMKRDDLRAKFGM
+438 QHMKRDDLRAKFGM
-452 VLQDTWLFKG
+452 VLQDTWLFNG

-476 EEEIIS
+476 EEEIID
-482 AAKVANVHH
+482 AAKIANVHH

-548 LQEAMRNIM
+548 LQDAMRNIM

-570 TIKNADLILVMSDGN
+570 TIKNADLILVMRDGN

-592 DELLEKKG
+592 NELLESKG

-611 DLDRGL
+611 DLDME

>member
-1 MKKKN
+1 MKNKN
-6 TGIKRLIPYLK
+6 TGIKRLIPYLN

-24 LAILLIIVASFLIAL
+24 LAILLIIVASCLIAL

-48 TQLFSDI
+48 TQLFSDVTK
-55 RSGQRVDFTKI
+55 GQRI
-66 NRIILSLI
+66 NFARINKIILTLI
-74 CVYVVGALSNCAYQF
+74 CVYAAGALSNCAYQF

-104 DVQGKIRRLPIAYF
+104 DVEGKIRKLPIAYF
-118 DRNALGDTLSR
+118 DKNALGDILSR
-129 VSNDMDTISNAL
+129 ASNDVETISNAL
-141 QQSFAQILNAVL
+141 QQSFAQILNAIL

-166 WVMALSG
+166 WVMALSSI
-173 VAIIGASV
+173 AIIGTSI

-187 VKKSQPIFQK
+187 VKKSQPIFEK
-197 QQNALGHLNG
+197 QQNALGNLNG

-219 KLFGKQG
+219 KLFGKEKDALKEFMG
-226 DILTELMNANEEL
+226 ANDEL
-239 CKNGFKAQFISGL
+239 CENGFKAQFISGL

-262 IGIGSVAIVGTFYAI
+262 IGIGCVAIIGSFYAI
-277 AGTITVGQLQA
+277 TGTITVGQLQA

-303 TQLSGAIQSSVAAVN
+303 TQLSSAIQASVAAVH
-318 RVFEFLDEEEEVEML
+318 RVFEFLNEEEESEGVEL
-333 EAYKAEYGNL
+333 TKSNKKVY
-343 SSEDVEFSYT
+343 
-353 EEKESKEVEMVE
+353 
-365 PYKEVHGNVSFE
+365 GNVSFE
-377 DVEFSY
+377 NVEFSY
-383 TKEKPLLHHLNVEV
+383 TKEKPLLHDLNVQV

-421 RFYDVTGGAIKI
+421 RFYDVTGGSIKI

-438 RHMKRDDLRAKFGM
+438 QHMKRDDLRAKFGM
-452 VLQDTWLFKG
+452 VLQDTWLFNG

-476 EEEIIS
+476 EEEIID
-482 AAKVANVHH
+482 AAKIANVHH

-548 LQEAMRNIM
+548 LQDAMRNIM

-570 TIKNADLILVMSDGN
+570 TIKNADLILVMRDGN

-592 DELLEKKG
+592 NELLKSKG

-611 DLDRGL
+611 DLDME

>member
-24 LAILLIIVASFLIAL
+24 LAILLIIVASCLIAL

-55 RSGQRVDFTKI
+55 MEGRRVDFAKI
-66 NRIILSLI
+66 NRIILTLI
-74 CVYVVGALSNCAYQF
+74 CVYVAGALSNCAYQF

-129 VSNDMDTISNAL
+129 VSNDMETISNAL

-153 GLSLAVFMMFKIQ
+153 GLSLAVYMMFKIQ
-166 WVMALSG
+166 WVMALSSI
-173 VAIIGASV
+173 AIIGVSI
-181 IISKII
+181 IISKVI

-197 QQNALGHLNG
+197 QQDVLGHLNG
-207 IVQEKFT
+207 LVQEKFT

-219 KLFGKQG
+219 KLFGKQE
-226 DILTELMNANEEL
+226 DTLIELMNANEEL
-239 CKNGFKAQFISGL
+239 CESGFKAQYISGL
-252 MSPLVAFVTY
+252 MSPLVTFVTY
-262 IGIGSVAIVGTFYAI
+262 IGIGCVSIAGTFYAI
-277 AGTITVGQLQA
+277 AGTIAVGQLQA
-288 FIRYIWQVNQPMSQI
+288 FIRYIWQVSQPMSQI
-303 TQLSGAIQSSVAAVN
+303 TQLSGVIQSSVAAIH
-318 RVFEFLDEEEEVEML
+318 RVFEFMDEEEEVEETQMI
-333 EAYKAEYGNL
+333 K
-343 SSEDVEFSYT
+343 
-353 EEKESKEVEMVE
+353 
-365 PYKEVHGNVSFE
+365 PYKEVYGNVSFE
-377 DVEFSY
+377 DVAFSY
-383 TKEKPLLHHLNVEV
+383 TKEKPLLHDLNVEV
-397 KSGQM
+397 KAGQM

-421 RFYDVTGGAIKI
+421 RFYDVTGGSIKI

-438 RHMKRDDLRAKFGM
+438 NHMKRDDLRAKFGM

-470 GKEGAT
+470 GKEGAS
-476 EEEIIS
+476 EEEIIR

-491 FITTLPEGYNMILN
+491 FITTLPDGYNMIIN

-517 LLTIARSILCDPPIM
+517 LLTIARSVLCDPPIL

-548 LQEAMRNIM
+548 LQDAMKNIM

-570 TIKNADLILVMSDGN
+570 TIKNADLILVMSNGN

-600 YYEQLYHAQFG
+600 YYEQLYHAQFA
-611 DLDRGL
+611 DLDMA